1 MRQCRRVWGR
11 PGGAVRRIRT
21 PLAAALLFAAL
32 PLHAQSPAVAAPSR
46 GELLYAT
53 HCIACHTT
61 QVHWRDRRLVLD
73 YPSLVAQVVRWQGN
87 TGLGW
92 TGEEVREVARYLDAT
107 FYHLPDAPQAQ
118 RG

>member
-1 MRQCRRVWGR
+1 MQAGDGSAVGT
-11 PGGAVRRIRT
+11 VRRMCT
-21 PLAAALLFAAL
+21 LPAAALLFATL
-32 PLHAQSPAVAAPSR
+32 PLHAQSPAAAAPSR

-61 QVHWRDRRLVLD
+61 QVHWRDRRLVSD

-87 TGLGW
+87 AGLGW
-92 TGEEVREVARYLDAT
+92 TREEVVEVARYLDAT
-107 FYHLPDAPQAQ
+107 FYHLPDAPPLQ

>member
-1 MRQCRRVWGR
+1 MPAVYGTAVGDMRRM
-11 PGGAVRRIRT
+11 PT
-21 PLAAALLFAAL
+21 LLAAALLFASV
-32 PLHAQSPAVAAPSR
+32 PLHAQAPATAAPSR
-46 GELLYAT
+46 GELLYVT

-61 QVHWRDRRLVLD
+61 QVHWRDRRLVSD

-92 TGEEVREVARYLDAT
+92 TREEISAVARYLDAT
-107 FYHLPDAPQAQ
+107 FYHLPDAPPPK

>member
-1 MRQCRRVWGR
+1 MDS
-11 PGGAVRRIRT
+11 VRRIC
-21 PLAAALLFAAL
+21 PVAAVALLLAAL
-32 PLHAQSPAVAAPSR
+32 PLHAQSPGAAAPSR
-46 GELLYAT
+46 GQLLYET

-61 QVHWRDRRLVLD
+61 QVHWREQRLASD

-92 TGEEVREVARYLDAT
+92 TREEILAVAHYLDAT
-107 FYHLPDAPQAQ
+107 FYHLPDAPPPK

>member
-1 MRQCRRVWGR
+1 MGT
-11 PGGAVRRIRT
+11 VRRKGTLI
-21 PLAAALLFAAL
+21 AAALLFAAL
-32 PLHAQSPAVAAPSR
+32 PLHAQTPAAVTPSR

-61 QVHWRDRRLVLD
+61 QVHWRDTRLVND
-73 YPSLVAQVVRWQGN
+73 YPSLIAQVVRWQGN

-92 TGEEVREVARYLDAT
+92 TSEEVFEVARYLDAT
-107 FYHLPDAPQAQ
+107 IYHLPDAAPPQ